1 MCADRFGRRC
11 LPYTTDFFTYTSG
24 MTRSPLQPNTIRH
37 ISVGQTLGWLVLGM
51 RDLVK
56 LRWISLAHGLALTA
70 VGGFITLVAHDQFWL
85 LAGALSGFLFIAPVL
100 AASLYAL
107 SRDLENKNPIGWN
120 RVWHTWTNWQHSHHN
135 KLGND
140 YWCMVQFGLLL
151 ALAATGW
158 VLTSAALITL
168 LSPLPIQTPG
178 DFLRFIVG
186 AKEGWLFE
194 IWVALGGIMAAPI
207 FASSV
212 VTMPL
217 LLDRRISLWQA
228 VLLSWGLVLKNPIPM
243 AAWAAILLVM
253 TLLGLGSL
261 LLGLVF
267 VIPILGHA
275 SWHAYRDLIDT
286 SRLSLRQDPSPTTD
300 PR

>member
-1 MCADRFGRRC
+1 MTPNP
-11 LPYTTDFFTYTSG
+11 LPPS
-24 MTRSPLQPNTIRH
+24 LIRAVS
-37 ISVGQTLGWLVLGM
+37 IGQTLSWLVLGM

-56 LRWISLAHGLALTA
+56 LRWISLAHGLVLTA
-70 VGGFITLVAHDQFWL
+70 AGGFITLLAHDRFWL
-85 LAGALSGFLFIAPVL
+85 LAGALSGFMFIAPVL

-107 SRDLENKNPIGWN
+107 SRDLENQQLPRW
-120 RVWHTWTNWQHSHHN
+120 RTVWRTWTGWQASHHD
-135 KLGND
+135 KFGND

-151 ALAATGW
+151 ALASTGW

-168 LSPLPIQTPG
+168 LSPVPIQTPV
-178 DFLRFIVG
+178 DFLRIVIG

-194 IWVALGGIMAAPI
+194 VWLALGGVMAAPI

-228 VLLSWGLVLKNPIPM
+228 VLLSWGVVLRNPVPM
-243 AAWAAILLVM
+243 AAWAAIILLM
-253 TLLGLGSL
+253 SLLGLGSL

-267 VIPILGHA
+267 VIPLLGHA
-275 SWHAYRDLIDT
+275 SWHAYRDLIDAKQ
-286 SRLSLRQDPSPTTD
+286 LPLRQDHTTTAE
-300 PR
+300 PH

>member
-1 MCADRFGRRC
+1 
-11 LPYTTDFFTYTSG
+11 
-24 MTRSPLQPNTIRH
+24 MTPAPLEPSAVRQV
-37 ISVGQTLGWLVLGM
+37 SVAQTLGWLVLGM

-56 LRWISLAHGLALTA
+56 LRWISLTHGLALTA
-70 VGGFITLVAHDQFWL
+70 VGGCITLVAHDRFWL

-107 SRDLENKNPIGWN
+107 SRELENQQPARWN
-120 RVWHTWTNWQHSHHN
+120 TVWRTWTSWQTSHHD

-151 ALAATGW
+151 ALASTGW

-168 LSPLPIQTPG
+168 LSPVPIQTPV
-178 DFLRFIVG
+178 DFLRFVVG

-194 IWVALGGIMAAPI
+194 IWLALGGVMAAPI

-228 VLLSWGLVLKNPIPM
+228 VLLSWGVVLKNPVPM
-243 AAWAAILLVM
+243 AAWAAVILLM
-253 TLLGLGSL
+253 SLLGLGSL

-267 VIPILGHA
+267 VVPLLGHA

-286 SRLSLRQDPSPTTD
+286 NNLPLRQGPATTAEAH
-300 PR
+300 

>member
-1 MCADRFGRRC
+1 
-11 LPYTTDFFTYTSG
+11 
-24 MTRSPLQPNTIRH
+24 MTPTPLQPSLIREVR
-37 ISVGQTLGWLVLGM
+37 VGQTLGWLVLGM

-56 LRWISLAHGLALTA
+56 LRWISLAHGLVLTA
-70 VGGFITLVAHDQFWL
+70 VGGFITLVAHDRFWL

-107 SRDLENKNPIGWN
+107 SRDLEDHKPITWN
-120 RVWHTWTNWQHSHHN
+120 TVWRTWTSWQTSHHN

-151 ALAATGW
+151 AVAATGW

-168 LSPLPIQTPG
+168 LSPLPIHTPL
-178 DFLRFIVG
+178 DFLRLVVG
-186 AKEGWLFE
+186 AQEGWLFE
-194 IWVALGGIMAAPI
+194 IWLALGGVLAAPI

-228 VLLSWGLVLKNPIPM
+228 VLLSWAVVLTNPVPM
-243 AAWAAILLVM
+243 AAWAAILLLM
-253 TLLGLGSL
+253 SLLGLGSL

-275 SWHAYRDLIDT
+275 SWHAYRDLIDAKH
-286 SRLSLRQDPSPTTD
+286 LPLRQDPSPASD

>member
-1 MCADRFGRRC
+1 
-11 LPYTTDFFTYTSG
+11 
-24 MTRSPLQPNTIRH
+24 MTQAPLEPSAVRQVSIA
-37 ISVGQTLGWLVLGM
+37 QTLGWLVLGM

-56 LRWISLAHGLALTA
+56 LRWISLAHGLVLTV
-70 VGGFITLVAHDQFWL
+70 VGGCITLVAHDRFWL

-107 SRDLENKNPIGWN
+107 SRELEHQQPARWST
-120 RVWHTWTNWQHSHHN
+120 VWRTWTNWQTIHHD

-151 ALAATGW
+151 ALASTGW

-168 LSPLPIQTPG
+168 LSPIPIQTPV
-178 DFLRFIVG
+178 DFLRLVVG

-194 IWVALGGIMAAPI
+194 IWLALGGVMAAPI

-212 VTMPL
+212 ITMPL

-228 VLLSWGLVLKNPIPM
+228 VLLSWGVVLKNPVPM
-243 AAWAAILLVM
+243 AAWAAIILLM
-253 TLLGLGSL
+253 SLLGLGSL

-267 VIPILGHA
+267 VIPVLGHA

-286 SRLSLRQDPSPTTD
+286 KNLPLRQGLSKPAE

>member
-1 MCADRFGRRC
+1 MNQTP
-11 LPYTTDFFTYTSG
+11 LPPS
-24 MTRSPLQPNTIRH
+24 MIREVS
-37 ISVGQTLGWLVLGM
+37 IGQTLGWLVLGM

-56 LRWISLAHGLALTA
+56 LRWISLIHGLVLTA
-70 VGGFITLVAHDQFWL
+70 VGGFITLIAHDRFWL

-107 SRDLENKNPIGWN
+107 SRELENQQPTRWN
-120 RVWHTWTNWQHSHHN
+120 TVWRTWTSWQASHHD
-135 KLGND
+135 KFGND

-151 ALAATGW
+151 ALASTGW

-168 LSPLPIQTPG
+168 LSPMPIQTPV
-178 DFLRFIVG
+178 DFLRFVVG

-194 IWVALGGIMAAPI
+194 IWLALGGVMAAPI

-228 VLLSWGLVLKNPIPM
+228 VLLSWGVVLKNPVPM
-243 AAWAAILLVM
+243 AAWAAILLLM
-253 TLLGLGSL
+253 SLLGLGSL

-267 VIPILGHA
+267 VVPLLGHA
-275 SWHAYRDLIDT
+275 SWHAYRDLIDAKH
-286 SRLSLRQDPSPTTD
+286 LPLRQGQTLAAD

>member
-1 MCADRFGRRC
+1 
-11 LPYTTDFFTYTSG
+11 
-24 MTRSPLQPNTIRH
+24 MTPTPLQTSLIREVG
-37 ISVGQTLGWLVLGM
+37 VGQTLGWLVLGM

-56 LRWISLAHGLALTA
+56 LRWISLAHGLVLTA
-70 VGGFITLVAHDQFWL
+70 VGGFITLVAHDRFWL
-85 LAGALSGFLFIAPVL
+85 LAGALSGFLFIATVL

-107 SRDLENKNPIGWN
+107 SRDLEDQKPIAWN
-120 RVWHTWTNWQHSHHN
+120 TVWRTWTNWQTSHHN

-168 LSPLPIQTPG
+168 LSPLPIHTPA
-178 DFLRFIVG
+178 DFLRLVVG

-194 IWVALGGIMAAPI
+194 IWLALGGVMAAPI

-228 VLLSWGLVLKNPIPM
+228 VLLSWGVVLKNPVPM
-243 AAWAAILLVM
+243 AAWAAILLLM
-253 TLLGLGSL
+253 SLLGLGSL

-267 VIPILGHA
+267 VTPILGHA
-275 SWHAYRDLIDT
+275 SWHAYRNLIDAKY
-286 SRLSLRQDPSPTTD
+286 LPARQDPSPASD

>member
-1 MCADRFGRRC
+1 MN
-11 LPYTTDFFTYTSG
+11 P
-24 MTRSPLQPNTIRH
+24 SPLQPLSIREVS
-37 ISVGQTLGWLVLGM
+37 IGQTLGWLVLGM

-56 LRWISLAHGLALTA
+56 LRWISLAHGLVLTA
-70 VGGFITLVAHDQFWL
+70 VGGFITLVAHDRFWL

-107 SRDLENKNPIGWN
+107 SRELENQQATRWST
-120 RVWHTWTNWQHSHHN
+120 VWRTWTNWQASHHD

-151 ALAATGW
+151 AVAATGW

-168 LSPLPIQTPG
+168 LSPVPIQTPV
-178 DFLRFIVG
+178 DFLRLIVG

-194 IWVALGGIMAAPI
+194 IWLALGGVMAAPI

-217 LLDRRISLWQA
+217 MLDRRISLWQA
-228 VLLSWGLVLKNPIPM
+228 VLLSWGVVLKNPVPM
-243 AAWAAILLVM
+243 AAWAAIILLM
-253 TLLGLGSL
+253 SLLGLGSL

-267 VIPILGHA
+267 VIPLLGHA
-275 SWHAYRDLIDT
+275 SWHAYRDLIDANH
-286 SRLSLRQDPSPTTD
+286 LPLRQVPSPTTEA
-300 PR
+300 R